1 MVSKV
6 RPQEYLKAIV
16 GGILAG
22 LGVLGTALT
31 DDVVSASE
39 WVGVAV
45 ATLTVFSAVFGI
57 PNAAK
62 KDTVA
67 QKTVTVETSQVSPVE
82 LPEGPTVG
90 NPVTGL

>member
-1 MVSKV
+1 M

-16 GGILAG
+16 GGVLAG
-22 LGVLGTALT
+22 LAQLGAALL
-31 DDVVSASE
+31 DDAVSASE

-67 QKTVTVETSQVSPVE
+67 QKTVTVETTQVDPG
-82 LPEGPTVG
+82 PEHRADPI
-90 NPVTGL
+90 TGL

>member
-1 MVSKV
+1 M

-22 LGVLGTALT
+22 LAQLGAALL
-31 DDVVSASE
+31 DDVVTASE

-67 QKTVTVETSQVSPVE
+67 QKTVTVETTQVDPG
-82 LPEGPTVG
+82 PEHRADPI
-90 NPVTGL
+90 TGL

>member
-1 MVSKV
+1 V
-6 RPQEYLKAIV
+6 RPLEYAKAIV

-31 DDVVSASE
+31 DEVVTSSE

-45 ATLTVFSAVFGI
+45 ATLTVFSAVFGL

-62 KDTVA
+62 KDTVS
-67 QKTVTVETSQVSPVE
+67 QQTVTVETTQVKPVDMPADFG
-82 LPEGPTVG
+82 PEHRADPI
-90 NPVTGL
+90 TGL

>member
-1 MVSKV
+1 M
-6 RPQEYLKAIV
+6 RPLEYAKAIV

-31 DDVVSASE
+31 DDVVTASE

-62 KDTVA
+62 KDVVE
-67 QKTVTVETSQVSPVE
+67 QRTVTVSTEKVDVD
-82 LPEGPTVG
+82 GPDHRAD
-90 NPVTGL
+90 VTGL